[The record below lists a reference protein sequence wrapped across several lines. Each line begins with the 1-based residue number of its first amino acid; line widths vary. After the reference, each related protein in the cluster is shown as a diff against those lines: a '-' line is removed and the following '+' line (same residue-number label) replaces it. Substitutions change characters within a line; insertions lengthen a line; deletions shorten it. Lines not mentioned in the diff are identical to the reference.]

1 MKNIISMAILSIAM
15 MLCATTML
23 SAKGKA
29 VEVASVKELA
39 AVISKSNQAVTMKPG
54 VYKMS
59 DYINSSVINQAP
71 LDGVNRKAML
81 LFSGDNNTFDFTDVT
96 IEIDTKLLGAFK
108 VSVNEIYVTGSNN
121 YIKGLTIKDIGNNPP
136 PGKGA
141 RSFVVSGTNCKID
154 GVTLHM
160 NGSSPYGYGDL
171 LGKGKRSVVRLNKH
185 SGMLIEGLADTI
197 LNCSIYSKSFGH
209 LFFIQGGRDVYFEN
223 CYAEA
228 VIRSTDEML
237 AEKKGPAFDA
247 GFVGGY
253 GNHEGNNKI
262 LPGYAKSLSE
272 CGFRN
277 YGSGGVDKHATGAM
291 TFVNCRAKNARIG
304 FALTRMQ
311 GDIMVE
317 NCDAQGCE
325 VGYSLAGATV
335 KSSRGD
341 AEVGPLFNI
350 NKNEVSSVLELEVMP
365 AVSNYNI
372 HSLGTVAGEGHTV
385 TLTKFEGKTR
395 SKELPILIG
404 SGRPAANNG
413 YSPFGDAAAS
423 GVTLTNTSGMPVA
436 LSALSKNCTV
446 TSSDAEV
453 TDNGTGNK
461 VTK

>member
-1 MKNIISMAILSIAM
+1 MAILSIAM
-15 MLCATTML
+15 MLCTTTLL

-39 AVISKSNQAVTMKPG
+39 GVISKSNQAVKMKPG

-59 DYINSSVINQAP
+59 DYINSAVINQAP
-71 LDGVNRKAML
+71 MDAVNRKAML
-81 LFSGDNNTFDFTDVT
+81 LFSGSNNTFDFTDVT

-108 VSVNEIYVTGSNN
+108 VSVNEIQITGSNN

-141 RSFVVSGTNCKID
+141 RSFVVAGDNNKID

-171 LGKGKRSVVRLNKH
+171 LGKGGGSVVRLNKH
-185 SGMLIEGLADTI
+185 SGMLIEGRADTI

-237 AEKKGPAFDA
+237 AEKSGPAFKV
-247 GFVGGY
+247 GFESAY
-253 GNHEGNNKI
+253 KNFEGTKKI
-262 LPGYAKSLSE
+262 VPGYAKSLSE

-277 YGSGGVDKHATGAM
+277 YGSGGVDKQKTGAM
-291 TFVNCRAKNARIG
+291 TFVNCRAKNTRIG
-304 FALTRMQ
+304 FALTRIE
-311 GDIMVE
+311 GDILAE

-350 NKNEVSSVLELEVMP
+350 NKNAVASVLELEVMP
-365 AVSNYNI
+365 TTSNYTI
-372 HSLGTVAGEGHTV
+372 HCLGAVAGANHKIN
-385 TLTKFEGKTR
+385 LTKYKGKTR

-404 SGRPAANNG
+404 SGRPPANNG

-423 GVTLTNTSGMPVA
+423 GVVITNDSGMPIT
-436 LSALSKNCTV
+436 LTSMSKSCSA
-446 TSSDAEV
+446 TSSSAV
-453 TDNGTGNK
+453 TDKGVENK
-461 VTK
+461 VVKK